1 MVQREFAR
9 RWLEIEH
16 TLQDTVDALALEL
29 VALGGLT
36 AAELMRYLCR
46 LVTPTNGL
54 ILDPFAGSGSTGK
67 AAMLEDF
74 RFIGIERDEEYAKI
88 ARTRID
94 AAIPPLFA
102 MGND

>member
-36 AAELMRYLCR
+36 AAELIVYASLSFMICSYSASFW
-46 LVTPTNGL
+46 GL
-54 ILDPFAGSGSTGK
+54 I
-67 AAMLEDF
+67 AA
-74 RFIGIERDEEYAKI
+74 
-88 ARTRID
+88 
-94 AAIPPLFA
+94 
-102 MGND
+102 